1 MGRFSSRFTHL
12 PLFWAHSLSFCLS
25 VVMVTSVLSHV
36 GLSKGEFLASVFV
49 SPSPRIYQI
58 EIEKN
63 TKREREREREEIAR
77 QIEKQREREK

>member
-1 MGRFSSRFTHL
+1 
-12 PLFWAHSLSFCLS
+12 
-25 VVMVTSVLSHV
+25 MVTSVLSHV

-63 TKREREREREEIAR
+63 TKREKERERERR
-77 QIEKQREREK
+77 